1 MFTYIFSLKGLPNF
15 FCRRIKMNLNIDV
28 VDKNSQIIMYVSGE
42 VDIYTAPD
50 LKKELVAL
58 TEQKG
63 KTVAVDLGNVSY
75 MDSTGIGVFISALKS
90 SKEND
95 SKLKLVNLQ
104 SQVMRL
110 FEITG
115 LNEIINIQPE
125 IRGVSE

>member
-1 MFTYIFSLKGLPNF
+1 
-15 FCRRIKMNLNIDV
+15 MNLNIDV